1 MFNQITIIG
10 IGLLGASLGMAVK
23 KHKISKNI
31 KVWARKETT
40 LEKCSQKEWCDE
52 CESNLNRAVTGSEF
66 VVVCTPVESIPS
78 ILEKISPFLPN
89 GCIVTDVGSV
99 KGKICDSAVKIFEN
113 SSAYFVGSHPMA
125 GSEKSGLEYAD
136 ENLFK
141 EKYCVVAPIGNEV
154 DEVLKKTIEFWD
166 RLLMKTVSFTPAE
179 HDLAVSYC
187 SHLPHLVA
195 SCLAKSLK
203 DKEIKWLQIAGNGLR
218 DTTRIAEGSPDLWKQ
233 IILMN
238 KDNIIGSIEEFEKVI
253 DEIKKSLVQGNSDQL
268 ISILEQGANF
278 RKNL

>member
-23 KHKISKNI
+23 KHKISKSI

-78 ILEKISPFLPN
+78 ILEKISPFLAN

-99 KGKICDSAVKIFEN
+99 KGEICDSAVKIFEN

-141 EKYCVVAPIGNEV
+141 EKYCVVTPIGNEV

-218 DTTRIAEGSPDLWKQ
+218 DTTRIAAGSPDLWKQ

>member
-1 MFNQITIIG
+1 M
-10 IGLLGASLGMAVK
+10 
-23 KHKISKNI
+23 
-31 KVWARKETT
+31 
-40 LEKCSQKEWCDE
+40 
-52 CESNLNRAVTGSEF
+52 
-66 VVVCTPVESIPS
+66 
-78 ILEKISPFLPN
+78 
-89 GCIVTDVGSV
+89 
-99 KGKICDSAVKIFEN
+99 
-113 SSAYFVGSHPMA
+113 
-125 GSEKSGLEYAD
+125 
-136 ENLFK
+136 
-141 EKYCVVAPIGNEV
+141 

>member
-23 KHKISKNI
+23 KHKISKYI

-52 CESNLNRAVTGSEF
+52 CESNLDRAVTGSEF
-66 VVVCTPVESIPS
+66 VVVCTPVESIPD
-78 ILEKISPFLPN
+78 ILEKISPFLAN

-113 SSAYFVGSHPMA
+113 SPGYFVGSHPMA

-141 EKYCVVAPIGNEV
+141 EKYCVVTSIGNGL
-154 DEVLKKTIEFWD
+154 DEVLKRTIKFWD
-166 RLLMKTVSFTPAE
+166 RLLMKTVPFTPAE

-203 DKEIKWLQIAGNGLR
+203 DKEKKWLQIAGNGLR

-253 DEIKKSLVQGNSDQL
+253 NEIKKSLVKCNSDQL

>member
-52 CESNLNRAVTGSEF
+52 CESNLDRAVTGSEF

-99 KGKICDSAVKIFEN
+99 KGEICDSAVKIFEN

-141 EKYCVVAPIGNEV
+141 EKYCVVTPIGNEV

-218 DTTRIAEGSPDLWKQ
+218 DTTRIAAGSPDLWKQ